1 MVQEQTCVANL
12 LYIYNT
18 PTISLLEKIILL
30 LLFII
35 HWLILLFVSTY
46 IYWCNKSYD
55 WIILCF
61 IIFLIITWGFT
72 HNDCI
77 ISYHEK
83 QILLKDNHIDINK
96 MANPSLIFYSKDT
109 IYTILLFTFLS
120 GLCIYT
126 ITKVLLRN
134 SFPKWPVYVFSIIS
148 ILYLLKYRY
157 DSIIQL

>member
-35 HWLILLFVSTY
+35 HWIILVFVSTY

-55 WIILCF
+55 WIILLF

-72 HNDCI
+72 HNDCV

-96 MANPSLIFYSKDT
+96 MINPSLNFYSKDT

-134 SFPKWPVYVFSIIS
+134 SFPEWPVYGFGIIS
-148 ILYLLKYRY
+148 IFYLLQHRY
-157 DSIIQL
+157 NSIIQL